1 MALSMLTSGSSRQL
15 SSYSLGGG
23 GGGSVRLSSGVG
35 FSGGSSF
42 AGGSLGGGYGG
53 GHGGGYG
60 GGLGGGYGGGHG
72 GGYGG
77 SLGGGYGGGLGG
89 GSSFA
94 GGFGGGF
101 GGGDGGL
108 LTGGEKQTMQNLND
122 RLANYLGKVHALEEA
137 NTELE
142 LRIKEWYAKYST
154 PDTDRDYSK
163 YFRII
168 EDLRNQI
175 AAATIDNARIV
186 LQVDNARLAADDF
199 KLKYENE
206 LFLHQSVVSDI
217 NGLRR
222 VLDDLTMNRSDLE
235 MQIESLS
242 EELAYLKKNHEEEL
256 KSFRG
261 VASGDVNV
269 EMDAAPGIDLTKLLN
284 DMRAQYEELADK
296 NRREAEEQ
304 FNKQVGALRQE
315 ISANVD
321 QLSSSKSEIT
331 DLKRTL
337 QALELELQ
345 AQLAM
350 KQSLEG
356 TLAETERNYC
366 DQLGQMQGQI
376 SSVEEQLMQLRAEM
390 ENQNVEYQQLLGIK
404 TRLEREIETYRRLLD
419 GEGGFGSGA
428 SGSASYSSTVSGG
441 SGKESTKTRMV
452 KTIVEEVVDGR
463 VVSSQVKTVEEKPT
477 K

>member
-23 GGGSVRLSSGVG
+23 GGGSVRLSSGAG

-42 AGGSLGGGYGG
+42 AGGYGGGSLGGG
-53 GHGGGYG
+53 HGV
-60 GGLGGGYGGGHG
+60 GLGGGYGAG
-72 GGYGG
+72 
-77 SLGGGYGGGLGG
+77 LGGGYGGGLGG
-89 GSSFA
+89 GMGSSFV

-108 LTGGEKQTMQNLND
+108 LAGDEKQTMQNLND

-137 NTELE
+137 NAELE
-142 LRIKEWYAKYST
+142 LKIKEWYAKYST

-199 KLKYENE
+199 KLKFENE
-206 LFLHQSVVSDI
+206 LFLHQSVESDI

-235 MQIESLS
+235 LQIEGLN

-256 KSFRG
+256 MSFRG

-269 EMDAAPGIDLTKLLN
+269 EMDAAPGVDLTKLLN
-284 DMRAQYEELADK
+284 DMRSQYEELADK
-296 NRREAEEQ
+296 NRREAEDQ

-356 TLAETERNYC
+356 TLAETEHNYC
-366 DQLGQMQGQI
+366 DQLSQIQIQI
-376 SSVEEQLMQLRAEM
+376 SSLEEQLLQLRAEM
-390 ENQNVEYQQLLGIK
+390 ENQNAEYQQLLGIK

-419 GEGGFGSGA
+419 GEGSTFASGG

>member
-1 MALSMLTSGSSRQL
+1 MALSVLTSGSSRQI
-15 SSYSLGGG
+15 SSYSMGG

-35 FSGGSSF
+35 FSGGSKF
-42 AGGSLGGGYGG
+42 AGGYSGGGYGVG
-53 GHGGGYG
+53 SLAGGYG
-60 GGLGGGYGGGHG
+60 AGMGGGFASG
-72 GGYGG
+72 
-77 SLGGGYGGGLGG
+77 
-89 GSSFA
+89 SFA
-94 GGFGGGF
+94 SGFGGGF
-101 GGGDGGL
+101 GMGGGDGGL
-108 LTGGEKQTMQNLND
+108 LAGDEKQTMQNLND

-137 NTELE
+137 NAELE
-142 LRIKEWYAKYST
+142 IKIKEWYAKFST

-163 YFRII
+163 FFNII

-175 AAATIDNARIV
+175 CRHTIENAGIV

-206 LFLHQSVVSDI
+206 LFLHQSVESDI

-222 VLDDLTMNRSDLE
+222 VLDDLTMNKSDIEL
-235 MQIESLS
+235 QIESLN
-242 EELAYLKKNHEEEL
+242 EELLYLKKNHEEEL
-256 KSFRG
+256 MSFRG
-261 VASGDVNV
+261 ASSGDVTV

-321 QLSSSKSEIT
+321 QLSSSKNEIT
-331 DLKRTL
+331 ELRRTM
-337 QALELELQ
+337 QGLELELQ

-356 TLAETERNYC
+356 TLAETEQNYC
-366 DQLGQMQGQI
+366 DQLGQIQIQI
-376 SSVEEQLMQLRAEM
+376 SSLEEQLLQIRSDM
-390 ENQNVEYQQLLGIK
+390 ENQNAEYQQLLGIK
-404 TRLEREIETYRRLLD
+404 TRLEKEIETYHRLLE
-419 GEGGFGSGA
+419 GEGGG
-428 SGSASYSSTVSGG
+428 YSTTIYTGPSV
-441 SGKESTKTRMV
+441 KESTKTRMV
-452 KTIVEEVVDGR
+452 KTIVEEMVDGR
-463 VVSSQVKTVEEKPT
+463 VVSSQVKSVEEKPS